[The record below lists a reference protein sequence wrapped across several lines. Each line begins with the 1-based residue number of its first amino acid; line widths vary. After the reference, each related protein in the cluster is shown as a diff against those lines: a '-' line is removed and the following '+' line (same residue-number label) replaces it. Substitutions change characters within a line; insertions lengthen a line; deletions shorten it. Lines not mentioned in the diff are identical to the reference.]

1 MLNDMPKAHL
11 FLFHVEDLPTF
22 MKEAL
27 MKSTSCRFRYASVY
41 EQILTE
47 AGILLALSV
56 PVS

>member
-1 MLNDMPKAHL
+1 MPKAHL

-27 MKSTSCRFRYASVY
+27 MKSISCRFRYASVY

-47 AGILLALSV
+47 VGILLALSV

>member
-1 MLNDMPKAHL
+1 MLNDMPKAHS
-11 FLFHVEDLPTF
+11 FLSHVEDFPTF

-27 MKSTSCRFRYASVY
+27 MKSTSCRFRSASVY

-47 AGILLALSV
+47 VGILLALSV